1 MAGNSQGNWLDY
13 QKGVS
18 FFFFFLMD
26 HGYGIERGKKKKKKE
41 WEGLGNQGSNF

>member
-18 FFFFFLMD
+18 FFFFLMD
-26 HGYGIERGKKKKKKE
+26 HGYGIEREKKKKE